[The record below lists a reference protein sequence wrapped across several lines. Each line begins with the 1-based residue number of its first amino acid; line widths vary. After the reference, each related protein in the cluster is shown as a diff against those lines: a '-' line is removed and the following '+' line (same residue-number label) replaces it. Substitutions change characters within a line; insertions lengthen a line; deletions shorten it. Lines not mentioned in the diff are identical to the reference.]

1 MGAQGLPEGQSVPPA
16 ARLRARAASI
26 PEPLWARA
34 TPPHSQGSCFRCNN
48 KRTAGQPELG
58 PRPPSG
64 TCVSSLNPQ
73 PLEQV
78 RSCPF
83 HIRATLLLELRKRV
97 PCPGAW
103 PRQDSYLG
111 NRLQAVGS
119 AARQCAH
126 CASGASPRGQ
136 TPSPWLLGPEG
147 SARRQGRPQQ
157 SRRIRTGRG
166 GTELLSTQPEYG
178 LLRPPRKA

>member
-1 MGAQGLPEGQSVPPA
+1 MGQGHPPIPRGPASIATRKGPQASRNWVLALPQ
-16 ARLRARAASI
+16 ARAFPRLILS
-26 PEPLWARA
+26 PLSRCDHA
-34 TPPHSQGSCFRCNN
+34 HSTS
-48 KRTAGQPELG
+48 
-58 PRPPSG
+58 
-64 TCVSSLNPQ
+64 
-73 PLEQV
+73 
-78 RSCPF
+78 
-83 HIRATLLLELRKRV
+83 ATLLSELRKRV